1 MPSEDREGQIQ
12 ISYKTACMW
21 NLKEDTNEPIG
32 NKNRLV
38 DAENALVVDKGDDCQ
53 APLAEIP
60 NTH

>member
-1 MPSEDREGQIQ
+1 
-12 ISYKTACMW
+12 MW

>member
-1 MPSEDREGQIQ
+1 
-12 ISYKTACMW
+12 MW

-38 DAENALVVDKGDDCQ
+38 DTENTLVVDKGDDCQ